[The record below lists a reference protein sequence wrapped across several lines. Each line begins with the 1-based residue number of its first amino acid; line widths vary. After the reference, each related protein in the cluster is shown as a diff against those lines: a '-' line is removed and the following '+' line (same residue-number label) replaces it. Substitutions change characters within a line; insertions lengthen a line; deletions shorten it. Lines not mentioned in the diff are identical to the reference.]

1 MSIQEELESGVERR
15 KFMRF
20 DVPLSLKFK
29 SMDAV
34 SGSSAGT
41 TINFSR
47 HGFCFESPGPVLTS
61 SSTVEFE
68 LKIPGKDL
76 FVPIRGYVVWSFT
89 KDSKFMAGVQIR
101 EMNREAKS
109 DILEYCYDTWLET
122 VRKRKMSSGIVD
134 HRYC

>member
-1 MSIQEELESGVERR
+1 MSLPEELESAIERR

-20 DVPLSLKFK
+20 DVPLGLKFK
-29 SMDAV
+29 SRDAV
-34 SGSSAGT
+34 SSSSSGT

-47 HGFCFESPGPVLTS
+47 HGFCFESEGAALPSFVD
-61 SSTVEFE
+61 VEFE
-68 LKIPGKDL
+68 LQIPGKDS
-76 FVPIRGYVVWSFT
+76 FVPIKGYVVWSRT
-89 KDSKFMAGVQIR
+89 DESKFMAGVQIR

-122 VRKRKMSSGIVD
+122 VRKRKLSSGIVD

>member
-1 MSIQEELESGVERR
+1 MSLQEELENSAERR

-20 DVPLSLKFK
+20 DIPLVLKFK
-29 SMDAV
+29 LMDAV
-34 SGSSAGT
+34 SGSSSGT

-47 HGFCFESPGPVLTS
+47 HGFCFESAGPALPS
-61 SSTVEFE
+61 SETVEFE
-68 LKIPGKDL
+68 LQIPGKDT
-76 FVPIRGYVVWSFT
+76 FVPIRGYVVWSST
-89 KDSKFMAGVQIR
+89 VDTKFMAGVQIR

-134 HRYC
+134 NRYC